1 MTIADPKTFQS
12 SAVKPADFDQ
22 FWEETWLET
31 VKTPL
36 NPRLVPD
43 PMRSTDDIEVFD
55 AAYDSYGGLEIHG
68 WYMRPR
74 NFEGKLPGMLCV
86 PGYAGEPRFPTDLA
100 LQGYAAFS
108 AAPRG
113 KLRSNSVFNP
123 GYPGLLVHNI
133 LDRDTYGY
141 RGFYMDAVRAF
152 DFLAGLDEVDESRM
166 GVQGSSQGGA
176 LTLLVASLRAEE
188 TAAASAGAPYLCSMM
203 DSASLTRSYPY
214 EEINEALRANPG
226 KEQVIRQ
233 TLDYYD
239 IHNFVDR
246 ISCPIIVNIG
256 LRDDVCPPETGYA
269 VFNQIGT
276 SNKKI
281 YAYENCAHDSGS
293 AVGHG
298 AVINEFTDSH
308 LAPVPVGDGS

>member
-1 MTIADPKTFQS
+1 MIIADPKTFQS
-12 SAVKPADFDQ
+12 SAVKLADFDQ
-22 FWEETWLET
+22 FWEETWL
-31 VKTPL
+31 KTSKVPL
-36 NPRLVPD
+36 NPRLEPV
-43 PMRSTDDIEVFD
+43 PMRSTEDIEVFD
-55 AAYDSYGGLEIHG
+55 AAYDSYDGLEIHG

-86 PGYAGEPRFPTDLA
+86 PGYVGEPRFPNDLA

-152 DFLAGLDEVDESRM
+152 DFLAGLDEVDDSRV

-176 LTLLVASLRAEE
+176 LTLLVASLRAAE

-246 ISCPIIVNIG
+246 ITSPIIVNIG
-256 LRDDVCPPETGYA
+256 LQDDVCPPETGYA
-269 VFNQIGT
+269 VYNQIGT
-276 SNKKI
+276 SDKKM
-281 YAYENCAHDSGS
+281 YAYENCAHDAGS
-293 AVGHG
+293 AVGHV
-298 AVINEFTDSH
+298 AVINEFMAGH
-308 LAPVPVGDGS
+308 LAPVPVGGGS